1 MGKQGQ
7 TVKEVWSESDIDY
20 LVKNYRF
27 WKKEINRLERVLYG
41 GSSAMGSWGVAQYGL
56 EAAMPKGSS
65 IRSAEELKRMDVRE
79 RGQIARLEKLRT
91 YVYALE
97 IAYNLIEDEQ
107 LTTIY
112 DCLLDGMT
120 YRQIAEHLSA
130 SKDYVR
136 LKKQIIFSQI
146 SQNSQISTILTYE
159 KFAV

>member
-1 MGKQGQ
+1 M
-7 TVKEVWSESDIDY
+7 
-20 LVKNYRF
+20 
-27 WKKEINRLERVLYG
+27 
-41 GSSAMGSWGVAQYGL
+41 GVAQYGID
-56 EAAMPKGSS
+56 AAMPKGSL
-65 IRSAEELKRMDVRE
+65 IRSVEELKRMDVRE

-97 IAYNLIEDEQ
+97 VAYNLIDDEQ
-107 LTTIY
+107 LKTIY

-159 KFAV
+159 KFAM

>member
-1 MGKQGQ
+1 MREQGQ
-7 TVKEVWSESDIDY
+7 TVKEVWSEADIDY

-27 WKKEINRLERVLYG
+27 WKKEINRLENVLYG
-41 GSSAMGSWGVAQYGL
+41 GSRTMSSWGVAQYGID
-56 EAAMPKGSS
+56 AAMPKGSS

-97 IAYNLIEDEQ
+97 VAYNLIEDEQ

-146 SQNSQISTILTYE
+146 SQNSQVSTILTYE
-159 KFAV
+159 KLAV